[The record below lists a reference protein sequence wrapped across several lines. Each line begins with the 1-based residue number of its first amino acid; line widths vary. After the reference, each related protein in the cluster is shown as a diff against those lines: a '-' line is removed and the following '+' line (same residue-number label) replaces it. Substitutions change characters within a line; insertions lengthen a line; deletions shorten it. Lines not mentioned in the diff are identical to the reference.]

1 MPKHIDG
8 YDIVS
13 STVDMVVWIDIASIY
28 SLVDET
34 KVRIAP
40 VYFSLAPLGTLR
52 PIALGS

>member
-34 KVRIAP
+34 KVYIAP
-40 VYFSLAPLGTLR
+40 VVATDTFP
-52 PIALGS
+52 